1 MKNNKALSQEMK
13 NMSIEQL
20 RVAVDEVRRELF
32 QLRLKSTTGHVKSF
46 ASDQRRLKS
55 SIARGLTYLHQ
66 KIQA

>member
-1 MKNNKALSQEMK
+1 
-13 NMSIEQL
+13 MSIEQL

-46 ASDQRRLKS
+46 ASDQRMLKS
-55 SIARGLTYLHQ
+55 AIARGLTYLHQ